1 MSEGGRFRQMLLFE
15 DGVRN
20 ERATE
25 DKRGKL
31 LSVLQGLGG
40 RKLTDESEGSKMG
53 VGQYGRRVR
62 C

>member
-31 LSVLQGLGG
+31 LSVFQGLGEN
-40 RKLTDESEGSKMG
+40 TDG
-53 VGQYGRRVR
+53 RVR
-62 C
+62 GE